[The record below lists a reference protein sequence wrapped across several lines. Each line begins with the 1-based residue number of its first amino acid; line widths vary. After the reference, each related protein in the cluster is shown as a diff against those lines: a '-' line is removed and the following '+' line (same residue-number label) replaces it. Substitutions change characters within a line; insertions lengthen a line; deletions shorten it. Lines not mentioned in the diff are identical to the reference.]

1 MHSSE
6 NSKNPAHDRFFV
18 DKFSESDSSFGY
30 KDPIYS
36 TKVMPH
42 LRGDNMFHTNSEKNV
57 GYIKTS
63 NGNLIT
69 YVPVKDEEPIQINNN
84 NNSVLRNSTNSMSNL
99 KKSDPYNYYDGN
111 HLKIKR
117 VNPLNQLRRN
127 ASQITH
133 FFS

>member
-1 MHSSE
+1 
-6 NSKNPAHDRFFV
+6 
-18 DKFSESDSSFGY
+18 
-30 KDPIYS
+30 
-36 TKVMPH
+36 MPH
-42 LRGDNMFHTNSEKNV
+42 LKEDNMYHTNSEKNV

-69 YVPVKDEEPIQINNN
+69 YVPVKDEEPIPINS
-84 NNSVLRNSTNSMSNL
+84 NSNALRNSTNSMNHF
-99 KKSDPYNYYDGN
+99 KKNDQYNYYDGN

-117 VNPLNQLRRN
+117 VNPMNQLRRN